1 MTPGP
6 NARQAAFESCS
17 KPRPGASVFTNC
29 DEAAH
34 RKPRRRPAA
43 VARRK
48 SPAALIRERMSPT
61 SIASSNSASASSSTR
76 SSASSAGSISSGTAY
91 VRRRK
96 SCAGTPSA
104 VAAALTF
111 PLTRISS
118 RPAASRSR
126 SAQLSGIV
134 RPLFRQ
140 GILRTFHAAPF
151 GDERAPQRLLGPPTP
166 VERAPWPRLDAR
178 RVAAEPLSQPLN
190 PLRLVPLLNAIQQ
203 APRGEPGAGAA
214 PAGDPLEQF
223 ENSRAPPADR
233 TEKKRP
239 APAVGKTQMRKPH
252 LALNP
257 RDRDADQGHILRHL
271 AQSAQ
276 PCDGN
281 RRAVV
286 LRNAHDQ

>member
-76 SSASSAGSISSGTAY
+76 SSASSAASISSGTAY

-126 SAQLSGIV
+126 SAQLAGIV
-134 RPLFRQ
+134 RPLLRQ

-151 GDERAPQRLLGPPTP
+151 GDQRPPQRLLGPPPP
-166 VERAPWPRLDAR
+166 VERAPRPGLHTR
-178 RVAAEPLSQPLN
+178 RHAAQPLSQPLDL
-190 PLRLVPLLNAIQQ
+190 LRPVAQIGAPGQW
-203 APRGEPGAGAA
+203 PRGGPGAGAA
-214 PAGDPLEQF
+214 PARDLLKQS
-223 ENSRAPPADR
+223 ENPRPSPTPRA
-233 TEKKRP
+233 KKK
-239 APAVGKTQMRKPH
+239 APAAAIGKAHVPEAH
-252 LALNP
+252 LARP
-257 RDRDADQGHILRHL
+257 SGDRDANPGHILRHL
-271 AQSAQ
+271 AKST
-276 PCDGN
+276 
-281 RRAVV
+281 
-286 LRNAHDQ
+286 